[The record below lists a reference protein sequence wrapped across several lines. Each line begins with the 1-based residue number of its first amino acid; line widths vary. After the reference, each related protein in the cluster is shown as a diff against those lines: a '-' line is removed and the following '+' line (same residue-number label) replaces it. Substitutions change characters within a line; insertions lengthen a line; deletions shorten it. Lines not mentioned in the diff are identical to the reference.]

1 VEKLMRRRNYLLF
14 VLGLLGCVTITTLAQ
29 QEVRTANTTETST
42 SSLPPGCHGT
52 AATHDAT
59 PSTGNR
65 GEEKAAVESDLRIEG
80 EKRFRANCGRCHMA
94 PHKYPPRVMATAV
107 RHMRVRATLTDE
119 DMRIIRY
126 YLTR

>member
-1 VEKLMRRRNYLLF
+1 MRRRNNLLF
-14 VLGLLGCVTITTLAQ
+14 ILGLLGCVTITTLAQ
-29 QEVRTANTTETST
+29 QEVRSASTTETST
-42 SSLPPGCHGT
+42 SSLPPGRHGT
-52 AATHDAT
+52 AATHDTSSSAE
-59 PSTGNR
+59 NR
-65 GEEKAAVESDLRIEG
+65 EKEKSAAESDLRIEG
-80 EKRFRANCGRCHMA
+80 EKRFRTNCGRCHMA